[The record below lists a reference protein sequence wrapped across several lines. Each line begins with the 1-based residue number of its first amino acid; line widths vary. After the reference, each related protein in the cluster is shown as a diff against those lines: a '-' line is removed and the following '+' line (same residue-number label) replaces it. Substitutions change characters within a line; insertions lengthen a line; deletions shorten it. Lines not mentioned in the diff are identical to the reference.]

1 MFAVSVRTLV
11 HTLLRYTLPF
21 GHRLRPV
28 RPHLRRSA
36 HINALMNPLNVF
48 PSRRSAYLTGF
59 LICAGLI
66 AYALY
71 LQYVQMLEPCPMCW
85 FQRVAVV
92 ALGLVFLMG
101 AVMNPGRPGAKLM
114 AWLALLTGGAG
125 TVLAARHLYIQSLP
139 ADALPSC
146 GMGITY
152 MLESLP
158 FLDVFARALKGSV
171 ECNKIDLILG
181 LPIPAW
187 TLIFFIV
194 AVTAAFLLVNHR
206 AQKALFR

>member
-1 MFAVSVRTLV
+1 
-11 HTLLRYTLPF
+11 
-21 GHRLRPV
+21 
-28 RPHLRRSA
+28 
-36 HINALMNPLNVF
+36 MNPLDIF
-48 PSRRSAYLTGF
+48 PSRRLAYLAGF

-71 LQYVQMLEPCPMCW
+71 LQYVELLEPCPMCW

-92 ALGLVFLMG
+92 ALGLVFLVG
-101 AVMNPGRPGAKLM
+101 ALLNPGRPGARVV
-114 AWLALLTGGAG
+114 AWMALLTGGIGAA
-125 TVLAARHLYIQSLP
+125 LAARHLYIQSMP
-139 ADALPSC
+139 ADSLPSC

-158 FLDVFARALKGSV
+158 FLDVFARALKGSA

-187 TLIFFIV
+187 TLIFFVV
-194 AVTAAFLLVNHR
+194 AVIAAFLLVNHR
-206 AQKALFR
+206 AQKALFK

>member
-1 MFAVSVRTLV
+1 
-11 HTLLRYTLPF
+11 
-21 GHRLRPV
+21 
-28 RPHLRRSA
+28 
-36 HINALMNPLNVF
+36 MNPLNVF

-59 LICAGLI
+59 LICATLI

-71 LQYVQMLEPCPMCW
+71 LQYVQLLEPCPMCW

-92 ALGLVFLMG
+92 ALGLVFLIG
-101 AVMNPGRPGAKLM
+101 AALNPGRPGAKVM

-125 TVLAARHLYIQSLP
+125 AVLAARHLYIQSLP

-158 FLDVFARALKGSV
+158 FTDVFARALKGSV

-187 TLIFFIV
+187 TLLFFVV
-194 AVTAAFLLVNHR
+194 AVIAAFLLINHR

>member
-1 MFAVSVRTLV
+1 
-11 HTLLRYTLPF
+11 
-21 GHRLRPV
+21 
-28 RPHLRRSA
+28 
-36 HINALMNPLNVF
+36 MNPLNFF
-48 PSRRSAYLTGF
+48 PSRRSAYAFGF
-59 LICAGLI
+59 LVCAALI

-71 LQYVQMLEPCPMCW
+71 LQYVEMLEPCPMCW

-92 ALGLVFLMG
+92 ALGLVFLVG
-101 AVMNPGRPGAKLM
+101 AIMNPGRPGARLV
-114 AWLALLTGGAG
+114 AWLALLTGGSGAA
-125 TVLAARHLYIQSLP
+125 LAMRHLYIQSLP

-181 LPIPAW
+181 LSIPAW
-187 TLIFFIV
+187 TLIFFV
-194 AVTAAFLLVNHR
+194 GAVIAAFLLINHR
-206 AQKALFR
+206 AQKA

>member
-1 MFAVSVRTLV
+1 
-11 HTLLRYTLPF
+11 
-21 GHRLRPV
+21 
-28 RPHLRRSA
+28 
-36 HINALMNPLNVF
+36 MNPFALF
-48 PSRRSAYLTGF
+48 PSRRSAYLAGF

-66 AYALY
+66 AYAFY

-85 FQRVAVV
+85 FQRGAVV
-92 ALGLVFLMG
+92 ALGLVFLLA
-101 AVMNPGRPGAKLM
+101 AVMNPGKPGARLI
-114 AWLALLTGGAG
+114 AWLVVLTGGGGAA
-125 TVLAARHLYIQSLP
+125 LAARHLYIQSMP

-158 FLDVFARALKGSV
+158 FLDVFARAFKGSV

-187 TLIFFIV
+187 TLLFFV
-194 AVTAAFLLVNHR
+194 FAVIAAFMLINHR
-206 AQKALFR
+206 AHKA

>member
-1 MFAVSVRTLV
+1 
-11 HTLLRYTLPF
+11 
-21 GHRLRPV
+21 
-28 RPHLRRSA
+28 
-36 HINALMNPLNVF
+36 MNPIALL

-66 AYALY
+66 AYAFY

-92 ALGLVFLMG
+92 ALGLVFLFG
-101 AVMNPGRPGAKLM
+101 AVMNPGKSGAQLIS
-114 AWLALLTGGAG
+114 WLAVLTGGAG
-125 TVLAARHLYIQSLP
+125 AALAARHLYIQSLP

-158 FLDVFARALKGSV
+158 FMDVFARALKGSV

-187 TLIFFIV
+187 TLLFFIL
-194 AVTAAFLLVNHR
+194 AVIAAFMLINHR
-206 AQKALFR
+206 AHKA

>member
-1 MFAVSVRTLV
+1 
-11 HTLLRYTLPF
+11 
-21 GHRLRPV
+21 
-28 RPHLRRSA
+28 
-36 HINALMNPLNVF
+36 MNPLNLF
-48 PSRRSAYLTGF
+48 PSRRSAYALGF
-59 LICAGLI
+59 FICAALI
-66 AYALY
+66 AYAFY

-92 ALGLVFLMG
+92 ALGLVFLLG
-101 AVMNPGRPGAKLM
+101 AVTNPGRPGAKLV
-114 AWLALLTGGAG
+114 AWLALLTGGSGIA
-125 TVLAARHLYIQSLP
+125 LAARHLYIQSLP

-187 TLIFFIV
+187 TLLFFVV
-194 AVTAAFLLVNHR
+194 AVIAAFLLINHR
-206 AQKALFR
+206 AQKALFK

>member
-1 MFAVSVRTLV
+1 
-11 HTLLRYTLPF
+11 
-21 GHRLRPV
+21 
-28 RPHLRRSA
+28 
-36 HINALMNPLNVF
+36 MNPLAFF

-66 AYALY
+66 VYAFY
-71 LQYVQMLEPCPMCW
+71 LQYVKMLEPCPMCW

-92 ALGLVFLMG
+92 ALGLVFLLG
-101 AVMNPGRPGAKLM
+101 AAMNSGRHGAKLI
-114 AWLALLTGGAG
+114 AWLAVLTGGGGA
-125 TVLAARHLYIQSLP
+125 VLAARHLYIQSMP

-158 FLDVFARALKGSV
+158 FMDVFARAFKGSV

-187 TLIFFIV
+187 TLIFFV
-194 AVTAAFLLVNHR
+194 FAVTAALLLINHR
-206 AQKALFR
+206 AHEG

>member
-1 MFAVSVRTLV
+1 
-11 HTLLRYTLPF
+11 
-21 GHRLRPV
+21 
-28 RPHLRRSA
+28 
-36 HINALMNPLNVF
+36 MNPMHLF
-48 PSRRSAYLTGF
+48 PSRRSAYFASF

-71 LQYVQMLEPCPMCW
+71 LQYGLMLEPCPMCW

-92 ALGLVFLMG
+92 ALGLVFLLG
-101 AVMNPGRPGAKLM
+101 AVMNPGKPGARLL
-114 AWLALLTGGAG
+114 AWLALLTGGGGAL
-125 TVLAARHLYIQSLP
+125 LAARHLYIQSLP

-158 FLDVFARALKGSV
+158 FMDVFARALKGSV

-187 TLIFFIV
+187 TLLFFV
-194 AVTAAFLLVNHR
+194 FAVIAAFMLINPRSVSR
-206 AQKALFR
+206 S

>member
-1 MFAVSVRTLV
+1 
-11 HTLLRYTLPF
+11 
-21 GHRLRPV
+21 
-28 RPHLRRSA
+28 
-36 HINALMNPLNVF
+36 MNPLDIF
-48 PSRRSAYLTGF
+48 PSRRLAYFTGF

-71 LQYVQMLEPCPMCW
+71 LQYVELLEPCPMCW

-92 ALGLVFLMG
+92 AMGLVFLVG
-101 AVMNPGRPGAKLM
+101 ALLNPGRPGARVI
-114 AWLALLTGGAG
+114 AWFVLLTGGAG
-125 TVLAARHLYIQSLP
+125 VALAARHLYIQSLP
-139 ADALPSC
+139 ADQLPSC

-187 TLIFFIV
+187 TLIFFVI
-194 AVTAAFLLVNHR
+194 AVIAAFLLVNHR
-206 AQKALFR
+206 AHKALFK

>member
-1 MFAVSVRTLV
+1 
-11 HTLLRYTLPF
+11 
-21 GHRLRPV
+21 
-28 RPHLRRSA
+28 
-36 HINALMNPLNVF
+36 MNPLALF

-59 LICAGLI
+59 LLCAAVI

-85 FQRVAVV
+85 FQRLAVV
-92 ALGLVFLMG
+92 ALGLVFLVG
-101 AVMNPGRPGAKLM
+101 VVMNPGKPGARLI
-114 AWLALLTGGAG
+114 ARLALVTGGGGAL
-125 TVLAARHLYIQSLP
+125 LAARHLYIQSMP

-158 FLDVFARALKGSV
+158 FMDVFARALKGSV

-187 TLIFFIV
+187 TLLFFV
-194 AVTAAFLLVNHR
+194 LAVIAAFMLINHR
-206 AQKALFR
+206 SASRS